1 MSNSV
6 CKMSSSPDMFFDV
19 LIMQSSEID
28 GMGMHNALLITSCF
42 CHLQGWVH
50 QGFYGK
56 PKAVCI
62 DSYDRKLAKRDAR
75 IMQEIKQRQEAQT
88 GGKKGFF
95 S

>member
-1 MSNSV
+1 MWWESA
-6 CKMSSSPDMFFDV
+6 PPFI
-19 LIMQSSEID
+19 LIGLALA
-28 GMGMHNALLITSCF
+28 GMG
-42 CHLQGWVH
+42 HLQGWVH

-75 IMQEIKQRQEAQT
+75 IMQEIRQRQEAQT

>member
-1 MSNSV
+1 
-6 CKMSSSPDMFFDV
+6 MSSSSVLFFATG
-19 LIMQSSEID
+19 LIYICQGLRARVSST
-28 GMGMHNALLITSCF
+28 LLLMTSC
-42 CHLQGWVH
+42 CSPLQGWVH

-75 IMQEIKQRQEAQT
+75 IMQEIRQRQEAQT